1 MGVEST
7 WFHGLCHFLWVCE
20 HMGPAGMGMGM
31 GIGGLFAVLRERT
44 ALLQIMAVVSGWLW
58 YHLDC
63 ERWID
68 FLIEFLFL
76 VYEIWTAS

>member
-1 MGVEST
+1 MGVKST
-7 WFHGLCHFLWVCE
+7 WFQGLCHFLWVCE
-20 HMGPAGMGMGM
+20 HMGPAGM

-68 FLIEFLFL
+68 FLIGFLFL
-76 VYEIWTAS
+76 VYEI